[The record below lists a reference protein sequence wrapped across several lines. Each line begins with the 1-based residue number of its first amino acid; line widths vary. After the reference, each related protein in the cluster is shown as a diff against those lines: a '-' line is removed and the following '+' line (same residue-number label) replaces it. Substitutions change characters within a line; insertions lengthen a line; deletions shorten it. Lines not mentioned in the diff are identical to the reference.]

1 MMANSGN
8 IHPLLVEGADL
19 GWLTFSFSRLTFR
32 KASSITSVGNP
43 HLMPRL
49 RNFSISDSAI
59 TPSATITANSQ
70 RIKSVFCSKVIP
82 ATTATAF
89 ASFAVTAAA
98 HIANAV
104 FRGTP
109 YWLSAPPIASNS
121 RGSTCPSASA
131 MLKAMRAIAASST
144 ASNDGLINNFSLC
157 PVVVSLRK
165 NRASPRSM
173 SLRSHGNR

>member
-8 IHPLLVEGADL
+8 MHPLLVEGAGL
-19 GWLTFSFSRLTFR
+19 GWLIFSSPRLTFR

-59 TPSATITANSQ
+59 TPSATITDNSQ
-70 RIKSVFCSKVIP
+70 TTKSAFCSKVIP
-82 ATTATAF
+82 ATTETAF

-98 HIANAV
+98 HIASAV
-104 FRGTP
+104 FRETP
-109 YWLSAPPIASNS
+109 YWLRAPPIASNS

-131 MLKAMRAIAASST
+131 ILKARRAIAASST
-144 ASNDGLINNFSLC
+144 ASNDGLINNLPLC
-157 PVVVSLRK
+157 PCFVSLRK
-165 NRASPRSM
+165 DRACPRSVL
-173 SLRSHGNR
+173 LRLRGGR